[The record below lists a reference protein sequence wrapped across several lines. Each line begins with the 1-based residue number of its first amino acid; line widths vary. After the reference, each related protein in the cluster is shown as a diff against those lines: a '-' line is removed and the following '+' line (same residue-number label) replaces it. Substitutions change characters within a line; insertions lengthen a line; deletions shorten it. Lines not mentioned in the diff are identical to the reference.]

1 MQAFHISEK
10 SDNYEDEIASDEFFD
25 DDDDVGFPGEDS
37 HQPHLFKRE
46 EITISDLPDGERE
59 KVARLVDKL
68 VSLGREQEELVA
80 DLAFERSR
88 HAMEM
93 DTSRQQLLICQSQFE
108 QEREE
113 LKEQLAEVHG
123 KHRSGLRL
131 LHLYQVSLENFV
143 KDNGVLKDAL
153 VTRADIKDVSL
164 GHSKLNDSGKKE
176 SGSSGSEKE
185 LVESVARLEALS
197 RTQQA
202 VIDATQSANAKLAAE
217 NKVTNTELASCRAAL
232 KEADDGFEASKKQL
246 AALLETHSAAPQ
258 QVQSMSS
265 MEMACEG
272 MARQLADMAA
282 KLEERN
288 YVIEAMRMQIQ
299 QQQGGHQ
306 LVSRSANTV
315 EGEVEVAHTPPRP
328 PPAPAHRSR
337 SSSGCS
343 SLPSSDEA
351 IGLTHAGTVKQRL
364 QSGPTLL
371 SSSPPRQQQHRAVGA
386 VGAEDSSRCEEGL
399 DSNKGD
405 AAQHRTH
412 HSVAQDTLLE
422 HSTGNGLMRHA
433 AKRGDRDNNRD
444 RDSDDNRCRN
454 RDNSSNSNI
463 DNSSNRDRESNRD
476 RDRSSPAGQ
485 QQRTEHSSR
494 QQAVS
499 SAPSSSSSSA
509 TSKRLS
515 GLGIVHGSLQTPGPM
530 SVSSPA
536 HPHQQHQQYQQQH
549 QHQGGD
555 RSLSSLEKQSR
566 LHLASTNNRS
576 RMPAVISTP
585 TMKDRD
591 KMKMRTPL
599 GEQTPTQS
607 RSQAQSHSQSQSVLK
622 SKRRVLAFDSER
634 DEYDPQLF
642 ALLHDLESRS

>member
-10 SDNYEDEIASDEFFD
+10 SENYENEIASGEFFD
-25 DDDDVGFPGEDS
+25 DDDDDVGFTGEDS
-37 HQPHLFKRE
+37 HQQHLFKRE
-46 EITISDLPDGERE
+46 EITISDLPDSERE

-88 HAMEM
+88 HAKEM
-93 DTSRQQLLICQSQFE
+93 DTSRQQLLTCQSQFG

-164 GHSKLNDSGKKE
+164 GHLKLNDSGMKE
-176 SGSSGSEKE
+176 SGSSISEQE

-217 NKVTNTELASCRAAL
+217 NKVAKMELISCRAAL
-232 KEADDGFEASKKQL
+232 KESDDGLEGSKKQL
-246 AALLETHSAAPQ
+246 AALLESHSAAPQ

-265 MEMACEG
+265 MEMACEC

-288 YVIEAMRMQIQ
+288 TVIEAMRMQMQ
-299 QQQGGHQ
+299 QQQQQEEEEEGHQ
-306 LVSRSANTV
+306 LVRRCADTV
-315 EGEVEVAHTPPRP
+315 EGEVEVAHTAPRP
-328 PPAPAHRSR
+328 PPAPAHMSR
-337 SSSGCS
+337 SGNSSS
-343 SLPSSDEA
+343 SVPSSDVA
-351 IGLTHAGTVKQRL
+351 MGLSHAGTVKQRL

-371 SSSPPRQQQHRAVGA
+371 SSSPPRQHRTVGA
-386 VGAEDSSRCEEGL
+386 VGAEDSSQCEEGV
-399 DSNKGD
+399 DSNRGD
-405 AAQHRTH
+405 VAQHRAH
-412 HSVAQDTLLE
+412 QSVAQDTQSE
-422 HSTGNGLMRHA
+422 HATGNGLMRHA
-433 AKRGDRDNNRD
+433 VKRGDRDN
-444 RDSDDNRCRN
+444 
-454 RDNSSNSNI
+454 
-463 DNSSNRDRESNRD
+463 SSNRDSESNRD
-476 RDRSSPAGQ
+476 RDRSSPLGQ

-494 QQAVS
+494 QQVVS
-499 SAPSSSSSSA
+499 SAPSSSSA

-515 GLGIVHGSLQTPGPM
+515 GLGLVHGSLQSPGIM

-536 HPHQQHQQYQQQH
+536 HPHPHSQHH

-555 RSLSSLEKQSR
+555 RLSSLEKQSR
-566 LHLASTNNRS
+566 LQSASITNRS
-576 RMPAVISTP
+576 RMPAVMSTP

-591 KMKMRTPL
+591 KDKERMKMMRTPL
-599 GEQTPTQS
+599 GEQTLTPAQ
-607 RSQAQSHSQSQSVLK
+607 SQAQSALK
-622 SKRRVLAFDSER
+622 SKRKVLAFDSER

>member
-10 SDNYEDEIASDEFFD
+10 RENYENEIASGEFFD
-25 DDDDVGFPGEDS
+25 DDDDEIGFPWEDS
-37 HQPHLFKRE
+37 HQQHLFKRE

-59 KVARLVDKL
+59 KVARLVDTL

-93 DTSRQQLLICQSQFE
+93 DTSRQQLLTCQSQFG
-108 QEREE
+108 QEKEE

-164 GHSKLNDSGKKE
+164 GHSKFNDIGMKE
-176 SGSSGSEKE
+176 SGSSINEQE

-217 NKVTNTELASCRAAL
+217 NKVANMELTSCRAAL
-232 KEADDGFEASKKQL
+232 KESADGLEGCKKQL
-246 AALLETHSAAPQ
+246 AALLETQSAAPQ

-288 YVIEAMRMQIQ
+288 TVIEAMRIQMQ
-299 QQQGGHQ
+299 QQQQQEGHQ
-306 LVSRSANTV
+306 LVRRSADTV
-315 EGEVEVAHTPPRP
+315 EGAVEVAHTAPRP
-328 PPAPAHRSR
+328 PPAPAPAHVSR
-337 SSSGCS
+337 TSNN
-343 SLPSSDEA
+343 SLPSSDMA
-351 IGLTHAGTVKQRL
+351 MGLSHAGTVKQKL

-371 SSSPPRQQQHRAVGA
+371 SSSPPRQHRTVGIVGA
-386 VGAEDSSRCEEGL
+386 VSAENSSQCEEGV

-405 AAQHRTH
+405 AAQYRTH
-412 HSVAQDTLLE
+412 HSVTQDTQSE
-422 HSTGNGLMRHA
+422 HPTGNGLLRHA
-433 AKRGDRDNNRD
+433 AKRGDRDNN
-444 RDSDDNRCRN
+444 SNR
-454 RDNSSNSNI
+454 

-476 RDRSSPAGQ
+476 RDRSSPLGQ

-494 QQAVS
+494 QQALS
-499 SAPSSSSSSA
+499 SAPSSSSSSSSA

-515 GLGIVHGSLQTPGPM
+515 GLGLVHGSLQSPGSM

-536 HPHQQHQQYQQQH
+536 HPHNQHHQQQQQY
-549 QHQGGD
+549 QGGD
-555 RSLSSLEKQSR
+555 RSSSSEKQSR
-566 LHLASTNNRS
+566 LHSASTTNRS
-576 RMPAVISTP
+576 HMPAAISNP

-591 KMKMRTPL
+591 KDRDKERMKMKMRTPL
-599 GEQTPTQS
+599 GEQTLTL
-607 RSQAQSHSQSQSVLK
+607 AQSPAQAQSVLK

>member
-1 MQAFHISEK
+1 MQAFYISEK
-10 SDNYEDEIASDEFFD
+10 SDNYENEIASGEFFD
-25 DDDDVGFPGEDS
+25 DDDDDVGFSGEDS
-37 HQPHLFKRE
+37 HQQHLFKRE

-80 DLAFERSR
+80 DLAFEKSR

-93 DTSRQQLLICQSQFE
+93 DTSRQQLLTCQSQFG

-113 LKEQLAEVHG
+113 LKEKLAEVHD

-153 VTRADIKDVSL
+153 VTRADMKDISL
-164 GHSKLNDSGKKE
+164 GHSKLNDIGMKE
-176 SGSSGSEKE
+176 SGSSISERE
-185 LVESVARLEALS
+185 LIESVARLEALS

-217 NKVTNTELASCRAAL
+217 NKAANMELTSCRAAL
-232 KEADDGFEASKKQL
+232 KEADDGLEGSKKQL

-288 YVIEAMRMQIQ
+288 TVIEAMRTQIQ
-299 QQQGGHQ
+299 QQQQQEGHQ
-306 LVSRSANTV
+306 LVRRSA
-315 EGEVEVAHTPPRP
+315 
-328 PPAPAHRSR
+328 
-337 SSSGCS
+337 
-343 SLPSSDEA
+343 
-351 IGLTHAGTVKQRL
+351 
-364 QSGPTLL
+364 
-371 SSSPPRQQQHRAVGA
+371 
-386 VGAEDSSRCEEGL
+386 
-399 DSNKGD
+399 
-405 AAQHRTH
+405 
-412 HSVAQDTLLE
+412 DTF
-422 HSTGNGLMRHA
+422 
-433 AKRGDRDNNRD
+433 
-444 RDSDDNRCRN
+444 
-454 RDNSSNSNI
+454 
-463 DNSSNRDRESNRD
+463 
-476 RDRSSPAGQ
+476 
-485 QQRTEHSSR
+485 
-494 QQAVS
+494 
-499 SAPSSSSSSA
+499 
-509 TSKRLS
+509 
-515 GLGIVHGSLQTPGPM
+515 VHGSPPGTM

-536 HPHQQHQQYQQQH
+536 HPHNQRQQYQHQQQY
-549 QHQGGD
+549 QGGD
-555 RSLSSLEKQSR
+555 RSSSSDKQSR
-566 LHLASTNNRS
+566 LHSASTTNRS
-576 RMPAVISTP
+576 RMPAVISTT

-591 KMKMRTPL
+591 KDKERMKMKMRTSL
-599 GEQTPTQS
+599 GEQSLTQ
-607 RSQAQSHSQSQSVLK
+607 SQSQSVLK

>member
-1 MQAFHISEK
+1 MQAFHISET
-10 SDNYEDEIASDEFFD
+10 SDNYVSEIASGEFFDD

-37 HQPHLFKRE
+37 HQQHLFKRE

-93 DTSRQQLLICQSQFE
+93 DTSRQQLLTCQSQFG

-153 VTRADIKDVSL
+153 VTRADVKDISL
-164 GHSKLNDSGKKE
+164 GRSNSNDSGMKE
-176 SGSSGSEKE
+176 SGSSIREQE
-185 LVESVARLEALS
+185 LIESVARLEALS

-217 NKVTNTELASCRAAL
+217 NKVANIELTSCRAAL
-232 KEADDGFEASKKQL
+232 KEADDGLEVSKTQL
-246 AALLETHSAAPQ
+246 VALLETRSAAPQ
-258 QVQSMSS
+258 QVQSMAT

-282 KLEERN
+282 RLEERN
-288 YVIEAMRMQIQ
+288 TVIEAMRIRIQ
-299 QQQGGHQ
+299 QQQQQEEEEEGHQ
-306 LVSRSANTV
+306 LVRRCADTI
-315 EGEVEVAHTPPRP
+315 EGEVEVAHTAPRL
-328 PPAPAHRSR
+328 PPAPAHMSR
-337 SSSGCS
+337 SSSMTS

-351 IGLTHAGTVKQRL
+351 MGLTHAGTIKQRL

-371 SSSPPRQQQHRAVGA
+371 SSSPPRQHQHRSVGA
-386 VGAEDSSRCEEGL
+386 VDAEDSSQCEGVN
-399 DSNKGD
+399 SNNGD

-412 HSVAQDTLLE
+412 HSATQDTQSE
-422 HSTGNGLMRHA
+422 HAIGNGLRSHA
-433 AKRGDRDNNRD
+433 VKRGDRGSNRYRDSDDDGDRDRDNSSNRDNNRD
-444 RDSDDNRCRN
+444 R
-454 RDNSSNSNI
+454 
-463 DNSSNRDRESNRD
+463 E
-476 RDRSSPAGQ
+476 RSSPAGQ

-494 QQAVS
+494 QQAVAG
-499 SAPSSSSSSA
+499 APSSSSSA
-509 TSKRLS
+509 TSKRFS
-515 GLGIVHGSLQTPGPM
+515 GFGHVHGSLQSPGCM

-536 HPHQQHQQYQQQH
+536 HPHYQQHQY
-549 QHQGGD
+549 QGGD
-555 RSLSSLEKQSR
+555 RSSSLEKQSR
-566 LHLASTNNRS
+566 LHSASTSNRS
-576 RMPAVISTP
+576 RTPSVVPTP
-585 TMKDRD
+585 TLKERDKDKERV
-591 KMKMRTPL
+591 KMKMKAPL
-599 GEQTPTQS
+599 GEQTLTQ
-607 RSQAQSHSQSQSVLK
+607 SQAQSQSQSQSVLK